1 MGAQLLGAH
10 MRIKKGLG
18 NALRD
23 GKAIGCNAVQVF
35 TSSPQQW
42 YSAPITKEMVQDFK
56 DAQKETGITAV
67 VSHDSYPGNLSASDE
82 ALAVKSAKALEEEGV
97 PGAPYGILLL
107 GSPMGG

>member
-42 YSAPITKEMVQDFK
+42 YSAPITKEMVRDFK

-67 VSHDSYPGNLSASDE
+67 VSHDSYLVNLSASDE
-82 ALAVKSAKALEEEGV
+82 ALAIKSAKALKEEV
-97 PGAPYGILLL
+97 T
-107 GSPMGG
+107 